1 LQDLQEEVEP
11 KSVDSESSDVTTD
24 EVQDFLNDEIQQR
37 NLEKFFSPNDP
48 FLTNLVENAN
58 ALRDDPTTDLGKPEN
73 IKRLTRLSLYHP
85 VIYCDDSTSMTQ
97 ENRYE
102 YQIEVVTRIA
112 RLMTK
117 IVPDEMADVD
127 LRFIN
132 NDSQLSLTAGE
143 IERVM
148 RGIKA
153 SRGTEIGASLRKK
166 ILKPLVYDMIDSDE
180 AKTFTGNPIP
190 FERPLLVFI
199 LTDGHPAPE
208 GQDVLRDEITT
219 CKKKLEAKGYDP
231 TWVMFC
237 INQIGTSRS
246 AKQFIDSLRNQKV
259 IEEVIYCTVGRLDDK
274 YEELKENERA
284 LELWLLD
291 LLTRPMKHIRS
302 KQLLN

>member
-1 LQDLQEEVEP
+1 MEVEP
-11 KSVDSESSDVTTD
+11 KSID
-24 EVQDFLNDEIQQR
+24 EVQDFLNDEVQQR
-37 NLEKFFSPNDP
+37 KFGNFFSPDDP
-48 FLTNLVENAN
+48 FLVDLAENAN
-58 ALRDDPTTDLGKPEN
+58 TLRNDPTTDLGKPEN
-73 IKRLTRLSLYHP
+73 IKHLTRLSLYHP
-85 VIYCDDSTSMTQ
+85 VIYCDDSTSMSQ

-102 YQIEVVTRIA
+102 YQIQLVTRIA

-117 IVPDEMADVD
+117 IVPEDMADVD

-143 IERVM
+143 IQRVM
-148 RGIKA
+148 RGIKT

-166 ILKPLVYDMIDSDE
+166 ILEPLVYDIIDE
-180 AKTFTGNPIP
+180 AKTSTNPIP

-208 GQDVLRDEITT
+208 GQNVLRDEIIT
-219 CKKKLEAKGYDP
+219 CKQKLEEDGYDP
-231 TWVMFC
+231 TSVMFC
-237 INQIGTSRS
+237 INQVGTSRS
-246 AKQFIDSLRNQKV
+246 AKQFIDSLRNEKL

-291 LLTRPMKHIRS
+291 LLTESIMHRPGS
-302 KQLLN
+302 F

>member
-1 LQDLQEEVEP
+1 MQDLQEEVEP
-11 KSVDSESSDVTTD
+11 KVID
-24 EVQDFLNDEIQQR
+24 EVHDFLNDEVQQKKF
-37 NLEKFFSPNDP
+37 EKFFSPNDP
-48 FLTNLVENAN
+48 FLANLVENAKT
-58 ALRDDPTTDLGKPEN
+58 LRNDPTTDLGKPDN
-73 IKRLTRLSLYHP
+73 IKRLIRLSLYHP

-97 ENRYE
+97 KNRYE
-102 YQIEVVTRIA
+102 YQIQLVMRIA

-117 IVPDEMADVD
+117 IVPDDMADVD

-143 IERVM
+143 IQRVM

-166 ILKPLVYDMIDSDE
+166 ILKPLVYDIIDE
-180 AKTFTGNPIP
+180 AKTSTNPIP

-199 LTDGHPAPE
+199 FTDGHPAPE
-208 GQDVLRDEITT
+208 GQNVLRDEIIT
-219 CKKKLEAKGYDP
+219 CKQKLEAKGYDP
-231 TWVMFC
+231 TSVIFC
-237 INQIGTSRS
+237 INQVGTSRS
-246 AKQFIDSLRNQKV
+246 AKEFIDSLRNEKV

-291 LLTRPMKHIRS
+291 LLTKPISMHRPLSS
-302 KQLLN
+302 KFF

>member
-1 LQDLQEEVEP
+1 MEVEP
-11 KSVDSESSDVTTD
+11 KSID
-24 EVQDFLNDEIQQR
+24 EVQDFLNDEVQQR
-37 NLEKFFSPNDP
+37 KFGNFFSPDDP
-48 FLTNLVENAN
+48 FLVDLAENAN
-58 ALRDDPTTDLGKPEN
+58 TLRNDPTTDLGKPEN
-73 IKRLTRLSLYHP
+73 IKHLTRLSLYHP
-85 VIYCDDSTSMTQ
+85 VIYCDDSTSMSQ

-102 YQIEVVTRIA
+102 YQIQLVTRIA

-117 IVPDEMADVD
+117 IVPEDMADVD

-143 IERVM
+143 IQRVM
-148 RGIKA
+148 RGIKT

-166 ILKPLVYDMIDSDE
+166 ILEPLVYDIIDE
-180 AKTFTGNPIP
+180 AKTSTNPIP

-208 GQDVLRDEITT
+208 GQNVLRDEIIT
-219 CKKKLEAKGYDP
+219 CKQKLEENGYDP
-231 TWVMFC
+231 TSVMFC
-237 INQIGTSRS
+237 INQVGTSRS
-246 AKQFIDSLRNQKV
+246 AKQFIDSLRNEKL

-291 LLTRPMKHIRS
+291 LLTESIMHRPGS
-302 KQLLN
+302 F